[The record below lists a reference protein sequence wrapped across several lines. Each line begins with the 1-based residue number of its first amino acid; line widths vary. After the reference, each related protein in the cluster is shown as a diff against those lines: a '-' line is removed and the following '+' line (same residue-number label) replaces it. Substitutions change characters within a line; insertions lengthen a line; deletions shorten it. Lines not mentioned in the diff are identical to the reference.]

1 MRSAQ
6 REKHRDHSS
15 KVNPMT
21 GPFRKNFTVEGN
33 MIQLAEEV
41 KSDMGWEE
49 PQQILLDIHITKRF
63 ILSVNI
69 K

>member
-1 MRSAQ
+1 
-6 REKHRDHSS
+6 
-15 KVNPMT
+15 MT

-41 KSDMGWEE
+41 KSEMGWEE